1 MPVPRHEHP
10 THWLISTQVA
20 SLLKA
25 RRDLRASQFEERRN
39 RFDRDDAVAVET
51 PPAVETPLE
60 TPMVKEVRFDA
71 RTPASAIVS
80 ESDGDSPVV
89 ASPPRKL
96 YMEAPPVRNRSAVV
110 AWVLLAAFVARDLM
124 PRRQAPAPTPRPSME
139 PTYVRAPPE
148 LVDDV
153 AMVPAIAPPSKV
165 ALRPLAIAKAAL
177 APMALTAAIGAVLPP
192 RIQAALGL
200 HALHALDRLRR
211 AALAAV
217 AFVAR
222 KRRRAPTGAPLSAMH
237 FSAP

>member
-1 MPVPRHEHP
+1 
-10 THWLISTQVA
+10 
-20 SLLKA
+20 
-25 RRDLRASQFEERRN
+25 
-39 RFDRDDAVAVET
+39 
-51 PPAVETPLE
+51 
-60 TPMVKEVRFDA
+60 MVKEVRFDA

-96 YMEAPPVRNRSAVV
+96 YMEAPPVRNRSAAV
-110 AWVLLAAFVARDLM
+110 AWVLLAAFVARDLA
-124 PRRQAPAPTPRPSME
+124 PRRQAPTPTPRPSME
-139 PTYVRAPPE
+139 PTHVRAPSME

-153 AMVPAIAPPSKV
+153 SMVPAIAPPVKV

-177 APMALTAAIGAVLPP
+177 APMAVSAAIGACLPP

-200 HALHALDRLRR
+200 QALHALDRLRR

-217 AFVAR
+217 GFVAQVAR
-222 KRRRAPTGAPLSAMH
+222 KRRRGPAGAPLSAMH

>member
-1 MPVPRHEHP
+1 M
-10 THWLISTQVA
+10 ISTHVA

-25 RRDLRASQFEERRN
+25 RRDLRASKFQERQN
-39 RFDRDDAVAVET
+39 RFDRDDAVVA
-51 PPAVETPLE
+51 ETPL
-60 TPMVKEVRFDA
+60 VKEVRFDA

-89 ASPPRKL
+89 AASPPRKL
-96 YMEAPPVRNRSAVV
+96 YLETPPVRNRSAII
-110 AWVLLAAFVARDLM
+110 AWALLAAFVARDFA

-153 AMVPAIAPPSKV
+153 AMVPAIAMAAPKG
-165 ALRPLAIAKAAL
+165 LRPLAIAKAAL
-177 APMALTAAIGAVLPP
+177 APMAVSAAVAAILPP

-217 AFVAR
+217 AFFAR
-222 KRRRAPTGAPLSAMH
+222 KRRRAPTGAQLRSAMH

>member
-1 MPVPRHEHP
+1 M
-10 THWLISTQVA
+10 ISTQVA

-25 RRDLRASQFEERRN
+25 RRDLRASQFERRN

-51 PPAVETPLE
+51 PL
-60 TPMVKEVRFDA
+60 VKEVRFEA
-71 RTPASAIVS
+71 QTPASAIVS

-89 ASPPRKL
+89 AASPPRKL
-96 YMEAPPVRNRSAVV
+96 YLETPPVRNRSAII
-110 AWVLLAAFVARDLM
+110 AWALLAAFVARDFA

-139 PTYVRAPPE
+139 PTYVRASME
-148 LVDDV
+148 LVDDI

-177 APMALTAAIGAVLPP
+177 APMAVSAAIGACLPP

-200 HALHALDRLRR
+200 QALHALDRLRR

-217 AFVAR
+217 GFVAQVAR
-222 KRRRAPTGAPLSAMH
+222 KRRRGPAGAPLSAMH

>member
-1 MPVPRHEHP
+1 VSSSTPSTRRLLEHP

-25 RRDLRASQFEERRN
+25 RRDLRASQFERRN
-39 RFDRDDAVAVET
+39 RFDRDAVAI
-51 PPAVETPLE
+51 ETPL
-60 TPMVKEVRFDA
+60 VKEVRFDA

-89 ASPPRKL
+89 AASSPRKL
-96 YMEAPPVRNRSAVV
+96 YLDAPAPRNRSAAV
-110 AWVLLAAFVARDLM
+110 AWVLLAAFVARDLA

-153 AMVPAIAPPSKV
+153 AMVPAIAMAAPKG
-165 ALRPLAIAKAAL
+165 LRPLAIAKAAL
-177 APMALTAAIGAVLPP
+177 APMAVSAAIGACLPP

-200 HALHALDRLRR
+200 QALHALDRLRR

-217 AFVAR
+217 GFVAQVAR
-222 KRRRAPTGAPLSAMH
+222 KRRRGPAGAPLSAMH